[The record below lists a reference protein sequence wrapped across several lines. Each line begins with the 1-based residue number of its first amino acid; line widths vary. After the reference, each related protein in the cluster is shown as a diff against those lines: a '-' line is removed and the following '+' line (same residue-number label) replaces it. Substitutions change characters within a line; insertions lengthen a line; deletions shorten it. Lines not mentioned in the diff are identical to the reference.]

1 LSASANRKFLFE
13 KSISQQ
19 GGAEWPQPKPSFATF
34 MKFFRGSSGAE
45 TIPAQGA
52 QKLIRRSSGLG
63 ELARTWQSAEG
74 LTILDLGA
82 TSPTNIRHFTERGH
96 KIYSEDLLTASTDPA
111 LKITGDE
118 GKDEHGNPVLDSRK
132 FLAENLVYPAAHFDV
147 VLCWNIPDYLN
158 ESLVKPVVG
167 RLWSVLKPGGMLLA
181 FFHTRDAGPDS
192 PCHRFHIVGPD
203 TLEMKKISMRDE
215 RKGGSGDSFQLQR
228 VFNNRHIENLFR
240 DFASIK
246 FFLARDNIREVLV
259 VR

>member
-1 LSASANRKFLFE
+1 VSSV
-13 KSISQQ
+13 SQN
-19 GGAEWPQPKPSFATF
+19 F
-34 MKFFRGSSGAE
+34 MKLFRGASGPE
-45 TIPAQGA
+45 TLPAQA
-52 QKLIRRSSGLG
+52 MQKLTRRSSGLA
-63 ELARTWQSAEG
+63 ELSRSWESAEG
-74 LTILDLGA
+74 LCILDLGS
-82 TSPTNIRHFTERGH
+82 TSATNIRNFTENGH
-96 KIYSEDLLTASTDPA
+96 RIYSEDLLIASTDPE
-111 LKITGDE
+111 LLT
-118 GKDEHGNPVLDSRK
+118 KDEQGAVALDSRK

-147 VLCWNIPDYLN
+147 ILCWNLPDYLD

-192 PCHRFHIVGPD
+192 PCHRFHIVGSD
-203 TLEMKKISMRDE
+203 LLEMQKIVLRREARRGPTGAVHTAISD
-215 RKGGSGDSFQLQR
+215 GFQLQR